1 MSGYIGERGDVAAA
15 AGLGHETGGLV
26 LHLRE
31 GRERLVLMMDGA
43 AENMG
48 IGSKM
53 LSGAEKD
60 LKYEHGVVRGD
71 CGGAAMTVRLFV
83 VGGGAISHASQ
94 MNV

>member
-53 LSGAEKD
+53 LSSAEKD

-71 CGGAAMTVRLFV
+71 CGAAAMTVRLFV